1 MRVQFR
7 QKGKGYR
14 EIFDFNLYH
23 PPTSSIQLKCE
34 AEKWMIINKDDVYC
48 TPVYKEDHNGGKFEW
63 EIKSRGLFKEFS
75 F

>member
-1 MRVQFR
+1 
-7 QKGKGYR
+7 
-14 EIFDFNLYH
+14 
-23 PPTSSIQLKCE
+23 
-34 AEKWMIINKDDVYC
+34 MIINKDDVYC

>member
-1 MRVQFR
+1 MDEMRVQFR

-34 AEKWMIINKDDVYC
+34 AEK
-48 TPVYKEDHNGGKFEW
+48 
-63 EIKSRGLFKEFS
+63 
-75 F
+75 